1 MTIRILKNPQN
12 FCKEANKLNI
22 RNEFLI
28 EAKLCIGDQSLAK
41 LFNGSSMRGGGGSI
55 SAATINM
62 WIATFEFIQLNP
74 QHIDSDQYVAHRLEP
89 KPQYYE
95 YLELIKTPIPIEI
108 VDYWKTLSNGKLG
121 NEAEKYGIT
130 IGIRNNKIIKTL
142 PERMI
147 KMFERRK
154 EDIWNKNY
162 ENLKIEDKEFNYRF
176 TNVIELRRIC
186 KERNI
191 PNAHIKTKDDLIKIL
206 EETDRNPLYNKAEKT
221 YDDMTSRQLKSLAKE
236 RGLTR
241 YNNLKKDELVKLHT
255 DFDEDIKFIKEDC
268 KDKNDTLE
276 KDEEPD
282 NSDTLEKDEEPDNSD
297 KTTIIKNE
305 FLKIF
310 SFDGKQIRTTGTS
323 ENPWFVAKDVCEILE
338 IKDVSMALTKIY
350 EKWKGTKV
358 IGTLGGNQNTSII
371 NEAGLYKLIMRSNK
385 PIAQKFQ
392 EFVCENVLPSIRK
405 TGSFTLE
412 NKYKF
417 ILENNR
423 PLGQL
428 LNSNNFDKEAKEI
441 ESTYDWFKHSNCPLI
456 YIAYIGTVDNNP
468 LIKVGFSD
476 CKFNE
481 RYAKH
486 ISTESQYDQFRVL
499 ESFEVSGLPIEDVL
513 HGLLQSHRYTFKS
526 QKEIFKTSTS
536 LKDFVNIVQRLLDD
550 NDYKFKYHKLK
561 QKYDQL
567 ENKYLELQMQ
577 KST

>member
-1 MTIRILKNPQN
+1 
-12 FCKEANKLNI
+12 
-22 RNEFLI
+22 
-28 EAKLCIGDQSLAK
+28 
-41 LFNGSSMRGGGGSI
+41 MR
-55 SAATINM
+55 
-62 WIATFEFIQLNP
+62 
-74 QHIDSDQYVAHRLEP
+74 
-89 KPQYYE
+89 
-95 YLELIKTPIPIEI
+95 
-108 VDYWKTLSNGKLG
+108 
-121 NEAEKYGIT
+121 
-130 IGIRNNKIIKTL
+130 
-142 PERMI
+142 
-147 KMFERRK
+147 
-154 EDIWNKNY
+154 
-162 ENLKIEDKEFNYRF
+162 
-176 TNVIELRRIC
+176 
-186 KERNI
+186 
-191 PNAHIKTKDDLIKIL
+191 
-206 EETDRNPLYNKAEKT
+206 
-221 YDDMTSRQLKSLAKE
+221 
-236 RGLTR
+236 
-241 YNNLKKDELVKLHT
+241 
-255 DFDEDIKFIKEDC
+255 
-268 KDKNDTLE
+268 
-276 KDEEPD
+276 
-282 NSDTLEKDEEPDNSD
+282 
-297 KTTIIKNE
+297 
-305 FLKIF
+305 LKIF
-310 SFDGKQIRTTGTS
+310 SFDGKQIRTAGTN
-323 ENPWFVAKDVCEILE
+323 ENPLFVLKDIADILE
-338 IKDVSMALTKIY
+338 LMSYRILFSKMEEYMKGVYPIY
-350 EKWKGTKV
+350 TP
-358 IGTLGGNQNTSII
+358 GGIQEMQVI
-371 NEAGLYKLIMRSNK
+371 NETGLYYMIMRSNK
-385 PIAQKFQ
+385 QNAKLFQKF
-392 EFVCENVLPSIRK
+392 VYNDILPSIHK